1 MSEEIDLKA
10 LEKKAYRSLFED
22 GLWDIF
28 IGIIILS
35 LGLSTLLGSLLNLPE
50 LWITILPVAILN
62 IIAFLIFYLGKKF
75 ITIPRIG
82 FVKFGPKRKSKH
94 LKLKLF
100 LGFSFILNLVLFILP
115 FTGLISSI
123 QFEPLLMSLL
133 LGILF
138 FTFPFCVIAY
148 LLDFTRL
155 YFYAFLAGIGLFLT
169 QLLNAIVGSVMSPF
183 LTFGSFGVLIIVI
196 GLYYFIHFLRKF
208 PLSNR

>member
-1 MSEEIDLKA
+1 MSEQIDLKS

-35 LGLSTLLGSLLNLPE
+35 LGLSTLLGSLLSLPD

-82 FVKFGPKRKSKH
+82 FVKFGLKRKSKH

-100 LGFSFILNLVLFILP
+100 LGAYFILNLVLFILP
-115 FTGLISSI
+115 FTGLISRI
-123 QFEPLLMSLL
+123 QLEPLLMSLFI
-133 LGILF
+133 GILF

-155 YFYAFLAGIGLFLT
+155 YFYAFLAGIGLFLI
-169 QLLNAIVGSVMSPF
+169 QLLNPIVGSVIAPF
-183 LTFGSFGVLIIVI
+183 LTFGSFGVFIIVI
-196 GLYYFIHFLRKF
+196 GLYYFIHFLRKY
-208 PLSNR
+208 PLSK